1 MQEGESYSKWL
12 LELKGLSSSCNF
24 KCKSCQKEF
33 VDEMIRDTITLNTPH
48 DVDLAEA
55 GAFFRRGTKYSRI
68 IRVYT
73 KYSTNVKN
81 QHGTEGS

>member
-1 MQEGESYSKWL
+1 MWILYILAARYKFHNTGMQEGESYSKWL

-55 GAFFRRGTKYSRI
+55 GAF
-68 IRVYT
+68 
-73 KYSTNVKN
+73 
-81 QHGTEGS
+81 